1 MSFITYEKESGRII
15 SFIQAPKE
23 HKDYYVTETIGSVII
38 NGDVDVKNFGN
49 YYIVDDAF
57 VLRPTQAT
65 TINKAILTADGIDTI
80 EITNSPTGIF
90 TATNSE
96 TITGEISGSDTFAT
110 TIAGTYKITITSF
123 PYLDFTAT
131 IEAT

>member
-1 MSFITYEKESGRII
+1 MKFLTYILNTGKITSMTEGQEELKIGYI
-15 SFIQAPKE
+15 SDLIGVLDCP
-23 HKDYYVTETIGSVII
+23 DYDTTVGLH
-38 NGDVDVKNFGN
+38 
-49 YYIVDDAF
+49 YYILDNIIT
-57 VLRPTQAT
+57 LKPTQST
-65 TINKAILTADGIDTI
+65 TLDKLTLTADGIDIITI
-80 EITNSPTGIF
+80 TDAPTGIF